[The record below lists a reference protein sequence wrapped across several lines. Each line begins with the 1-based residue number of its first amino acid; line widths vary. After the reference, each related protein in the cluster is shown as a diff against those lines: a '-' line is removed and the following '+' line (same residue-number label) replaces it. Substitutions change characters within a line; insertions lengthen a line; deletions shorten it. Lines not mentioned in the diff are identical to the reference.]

1 MNASFDTVAISGY
14 RGNQSH
20 AGKRGSLARDR
31 RPAQPKEPACYHASR
46 DGGKRSSR
54 ITLKL
59 MDDPLGGGGYYI
71 AAILSDRN
79 MNIYHRFGW
88 ANLDIA
94 IGQAI
99 INLSGSAMQRR
110 PTKSRK
116 GAKHG
121 NA

>member
-1 MNASFDTVAISGY
+1 MLPRKPR
-14 RGNQSH
+14 RGKAKQQDH
-20 AGKRGSLARDR
+20 MAEMTAGWPLLGVF
-31 RPAQPKEPACYHASR
+31 EV
-46 DGGKRSSR
+46 GKQR